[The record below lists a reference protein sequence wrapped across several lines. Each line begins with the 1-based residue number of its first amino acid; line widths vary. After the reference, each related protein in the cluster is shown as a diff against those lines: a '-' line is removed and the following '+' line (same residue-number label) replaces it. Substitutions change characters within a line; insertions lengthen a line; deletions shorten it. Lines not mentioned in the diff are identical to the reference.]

1 MNIDKIDTNLAAEQ
15 VEEDGLVYRNAL
27 TAPFSVHGL
36 MAPTEDA
43 PFFHRIPRELAEQVN
58 PGVAHLYR
66 NSAGGRVRFR
76 TDSSRIAV
84 RVKVLEFSSNP
95 KFSVL
100 FTAGMDLY
108 LDGQFKKILPPPV
121 DLQDSYTAIVEF
133 GQKQMHD
140 VLIHFPAYGSVID
153 LEVGLDADA
162 RLEESTPYG
171 ITTPVVFYG
180 SSITH
185 GAAAGRP
192 GNAYPSFISQ
202 KYNLDY
208 VNLGFAGKALGE
220 TVMANYIASLDMC
233 AFVCDFDHNA
243 NTVERLL
250 TAHYRLYEIVRRSH
264 PDIPYIIVTRP
275 DYYPDEEK
283 HSKLWAVIRDTYDR
297 AIAAGDE
304 NVYFVDGRHLFDGEF
319 YDSCTSDGIHP
330 NDLGFYR
337 MAEKIG
343 PVVAKDLGIAEYR

>member
-15 VEEDGLVYRNAL
+15 VEEDGLVYRNVL
-27 TAPFSVHGL
+27 NAPFSVHGL

-43 PFFHRIPRELAEQVN
+43 PFFHRIPRALAEQVN

-66 NSAGGRVRFR
+66 QSAGGRVRFR

-95 KFSVL
+95 KFSIL

-108 LDGQFKKILPPPV
+108 LDGQFKKILPPPS

-153 LEVGLDADA
+153 LEIGLDADA
-162 RLEESTPYG
+162 RLEEATPYG

-185 GAAAGRP
+185 GSSTSRP
-192 GNAYPSFISQ
+192 GTSYPNMLSRRL
-202 KYNLDY
+202 NCDVL
-208 VNLGFAGKALGE
+208 NLGFSGNALGE
-220 TVMANYIASLDMC
+220 QVVAEYIAKLPMT
-233 AFVCDFDHNA
+233 AFVCEYDHNSPNA
-243 NTVERLL
+243 DFLRQTHAPFIRTIRERNPGLPIVLMSRPRARFNDVEEAKRREVVLE
-250 TAHYRLYEIVRRSH
+250 TYENA
-264 PDIPYIIVTRP
+264 
-275 DYYPDEEK
+275 K
-283 HSKLWAVIRDTYDR
+283 
-297 AIAAGDE
+297 AAGDE
-304 NVYFVDGRHLFDGEF
+304 NIYFVDGAGILNIFGGDDGTI
-319 YDSCTSDGIHP
+319 DTIHP
-330 NDLGFYR
+330 NDLGF
-337 MAEKIG
+337 ACI
-343 PVVAKDLGIAEYR
+343 AKALGDVLETIL

>member
-15 VEEDGLVYRNAL
+15 VEEDGLVYRNVL
-27 TAPFSVHGL
+27 NAPFSVHGL

-43 PFFHRIPRELAEQVN
+43 PFFHRIPRALAEQVN

-84 RVKVLEFSSNP
+84 RVKVLEFSSNA
-95 KFSVL
+95 KFSL
-100 FTAGMDLY
+100 MFTAGMDLY

-153 LEVGLDADA
+153 LEIGLDADA
-162 RLEESTPYG
+162 RLEEATPYG

-185 GAAAGRP
+185 GSSTSRP
-192 GNAYPSFISQ
+192 GTSYPNMLSRRLNCDI
-202 KYNLDY
+202 L
-208 VNLGFAGKALGE
+208 NLGFSGNALGE
-220 TVMANYIASLDMC
+220 QVVAEYIAKLPMT
-233 AFVCDFDHNA
+233 AFVCEYDHNSPNA
-243 NTVERLL
+243 DFLWQTHAPFVRTVREKNPQLPIVLMSRPRARFNDAEEAKRREVVLE
-250 TAHYRLYEIVRRSH
+250 TYENA
-264 PDIPYIIVTRP
+264 
-275 DYYPDEEK
+275 K
-283 HSKLWAVIRDTYDR
+283 
-297 AIAAGDE
+297 AAGDE
-304 NVYFVDGRHLFDGEF
+304 NIYFVDGAGILNIFGGDDGTI
-319 YDSCTSDGIHP
+319 DTIHP
-330 NDLGFYR
+330 NDLGF
-337 MAEKIG
+337 ACI
-343 PVVAKDLGIAEYR
+343 AKALGDVLETIL

>member
-133 GQKQMHD
+133 GGKQLHD
-140 VLIHFPAYGSVID
+140 VLIHFPAYGSVTE
-153 LEVGLDADA
+153 LEIGLDADA
-162 RLEESTPYG
+162 RLEAPTPYG

-185 GAAAGRP
+185 GSSTSRP
-192 GNAYPSFISQ
+192 GNSYP
-202 KYNLDY
+202 NMLARRLNCD
-208 VNLGFAGKALGE
+208 VLNLGFSGNALGE
-220 TVMANYIASLDMC
+220 QVMAEYIAKLPMT
-233 AFVCDFDHNA
+233 AFVCEYDHNSPNA
-243 NTVERLL
+243 DFLRQTHAPFIRTVREKNPDLP
-250 TAHYRLYEIVRRSH
+250 IVLMS
-264 PDIPYIIVTRP
+264 RP
-275 DYYPDEEK
+275 RARFNDEEEAK
-283 HSKLWAVIRDTYDR
+283 RREVVLQTSENAR
-297 AIAAGDE
+297 AAGDE
-304 NVYFVDGRHLFDGEF
+304 NIYFVDGAGILNIFGGDDGTI
-319 YDSCTSDGIHP
+319 DTIHP
-330 NDLGFYR
+330 NDLGF
-337 MAEKIG
+337 AC
-343 PVVAKDLGIAEYR
+343 VAKALGDVLETLL